1 MYVALRV
8 MFAYI
13 ANCALYI
20 PGPFP
25 GLKDEDILC
34 MQPGPVDRPRATL
47 YLAIMASCVGYVAHA
62 LYINGPRIQF
72 DN

>member
-1 MYVALRV
+1 MALRV

-25 GLKDEDILC
+25 DFKDDILC
-34 MQPGPVDRPRATL
+34 VQAWGHPLP
-47 YLAIMASCVGYVAHA
+47 IMASCAGYVAHA
-62 LYINGPRIQF
+62 PYINGPRIQF